1 MARCFAI
8 FLLSFT
14 GIPLTA
20 GFFGKFYIFKAALD
34 SNLIWLAVLGM
45 LNSAV
50 ATYYYLRLIV
60 VMYIQPQTRAPRA
73 ARATIGIHDHAGHRR
88 VTIAL
93 GVFRRSFSIWPGS
106 RRRSFASY

>member
-1 MARCFAI
+1 MFAI

-50 ATYYYLRLIV
+50 AAYYYLRLIV
-60 VMYIQPQTRAPRA
+60 VMYMQPPADGAEELLAP
-73 ARATIGIHDHAGHRR
+73 TIGIR
-88 VTIAL
+88 VTMLVTAALTIAF
-93 GVFRRSFSIWPGS
+93 GIFPSFILDLAGKSAAFV
-106 RRRSFASY
+106 R